1 MYVWVKSV
9 VYLAFFSGLGYGLL
23 ELTKPSDEKL
33 NQFRNPNIVDTEE
46 KSKKALFMKK
56 LQQASYEEPI
66 YLKKK
71 GDQ

>member
-9 VYLAFFSGLGYGLL
+9 VYLAVFGGLGYGLL
-23 ELTKPSDEKL
+23 ELTKPSEEKI
-33 NQFRNPNIVDTEE
+33 NQLRYSAVDSEE

-71 GDQ
+71 NE

>member
-9 VYLAFFSGLGYGLL
+9 VYLALFGGLGYGLL
-23 ELTKPSDEKL
+23 ELTKPSEDKL
-33 NQFRNPNIVDTEE
+33 KQFKYPGLETEE

-56 LQQASYEEPI
+56 LEQASREEPI

-71 GDQ
+71 TDQ